1 MNVRTILQESYWTS
15 GTHAAQRKTLGECA
29 RMIGRMMSY
38 RCAAGEKRECQNDAL
53 RIHFDELPN
62 VQLEK
67 VTMKFSEYVE

>member
-1 MNVRTILQESYWTS
+1 
-15 GTHAAQRKTLGECA
+15 
-29 RMIGRMMSY
+29 MIGRMMSY

-53 RIHFDELPN
+53 RVHFDELPN